1 MWGEKMLDLKIT
13 DVRVVPADSG
23 FLVDDGTTSILYD
36 SGFAFTG
43 DELAQNVKRALKNRT
58 LDYIFL
64 THSHYVH
71 ALGAAYVKRLYPS
84 ARVVAGEHAT
94 EIFAKPT
101 AKSVMRDLDR
111 KFALSCGVTD
121 YEDLTDDLCVDI
133 PVVDGD
139 TIKTGGLTFTAITF
153 PGHTRCSVGYYC
165 HEKKLL
171 LGSETTGVYV
181 GDGVVMPLFLI
192 GYKPTL
198 ESIAKMEAL
207 DIDYVLS
214 PHYGILDAEQTK
226 MYLKNA
232 KSTTLEV
239 VNNIKQI
246 LQNSGDKEKAVTYY
260 KDKFFRGYV
269 KTIYPLAALD
279 LNTRIMVDLIAK
291 ELNSDG

>member
-1 MWGEKMLDLKIT
+1 MSNLKIT

-23 FLVDDGTTSILYD
+23 FLIDDGVTSILYD
-36 SGFAFTG
+36 SGFGFTG
-43 DELAQNVKRALKNRT
+43 DEMAQNVKRALGNRI

-64 THSHYVH
+64 THSHYDH
-71 ALGAAYVKRLYPS
+71 ALGAAYVKKLYPS
-84 ARVVAGEHAT
+84 ASIVAGKHAA

-101 AKSVMRDLDR
+101 AKTVMRDLDR

-121 YEDLTDDLCVDI
+121 YEDLTDTLCVDI
-133 PVVDGD
+133 PVADGD
-139 TIKTGGLTFTAITF
+139 VIKAGDLTFTAITF
-153 PGHTRCSVGYYC
+153 PGHTRCSIGYYC
-165 HEKKLL
+165 HEEKLL

-192 GYKPTL
+192 GYKLTL

-232 KSTTLEV
+232 KNTTLEV

-246 LQNSGDKEKAVTYY
+246 LQNSGDKEKAVNYY

-291 ELNSDG
+291 ELNSDV

>member
-1 MWGEKMLDLKIT
+1 MSNLKIT

-23 FLVDDGTTSILYD
+23 FLIDDGATSILYD
-36 SGFAFTG
+36 SGFGFTG
-43 DELAQNVKRALKNRT
+43 DEMAQNVKRALGNRT

-64 THSHYVH
+64 THSHYDH
-71 ALGAAYVKRLYPS
+71 ALGAAYVKKLYPS
-84 ARVVAGEHAT
+84 ASIVAGKHAA

-101 AKSVMRDLDR
+101 AKTVMRDLDR

-121 YEDLTDDLCVDI
+121 YEDLTDTLCVDI
-133 PVVDGD
+133 PVADGD
-139 TIKTGGLTFTAITF
+139 VIKAGNLTFTAITF
-153 PGHTRCSVGYYC
+153 PGHTRCSIGYYC
-165 HEKKLL
+165 HEEKLL

-192 GYKPTL
+192 GYKLTL

-232 KSTTLEV
+232 KNTTLEV
-239 VNNIKQI
+239 VDNIKQI
-246 LQNSGDKEKAVTYY
+246 LQNSGDKEKAVNYY
-260 KDKFFRGYV
+260 KDKFF
-269 KTIYPLAALD
+269 K
-279 LNTRIMVDLIAK
+279 
-291 ELNSDG
+291 

>member
-1 MWGEKMLDLKIT
+1 MSNLKIT

-23 FLVDDGTTSILYD
+23 FLIDDGVTSILYD
-36 SGFAFTG
+36 SGFGFTG
-43 DELAQNVKRALKNRT
+43 DEMAQNVKRALGNRT

-64 THSHYVH
+64 THSHYDH
-71 ALGAAYVKRLYPS
+71 ALGAAYVKKLYPS
-84 ARVVAGEHAT
+84 ASIVAGKHAA

-101 AKSVMRDLDR
+101 AKTVMRDLDR

-121 YEDLTDDLCVDI
+121 YEDLTDTLCVDI
-133 PVVDGD
+133 PVADGD
-139 TIKTGGLTFTAITF
+139 VIKAGDLTFTAITF
-153 PGHTRCSVGYYC
+153 PGHTRCSIGYYC
-165 HEKKLL
+165 HEEKLL

-192 GYKPTL
+192 GYKLTL

-232 KSTTLEV
+232 KNTTLEV
-239 VNNIKQI
+239 VDNIKQI
-246 LQNSGDKEKAVTYY
+246 LQNSGDKEKAVNYY

-291 ELNSDG
+291 ELNSDV

>member
-1 MWGEKMLDLKIT
+1 MLDLKIT
-13 DVRVVPADSG
+13 DVRALPADSG
-23 FLVDDGTTSILYD
+23 FLIDDGTTSILYD

-43 DELAQNVKRALKNRT
+43 EVLAQNVKRALGERT

-64 THSHYVH
+64 THSHYDH
-71 ALGAAYVKRLYPS
+71 ALGAVYVKKLYPT
-84 ARVVAGEHAT
+84 ARIVAGEHAA
-94 EIFAKPT
+94 EIFAKPS
-101 AKSVMRDLDR
+101 AKTLMRDLDR
-111 KFALSCGVTD
+111 KFALSSGVSD
-121 YEDLTDDLCVDI
+121 YEDLTDNLCVDI
-133 PVVDGD
+133 SVSDGD
-139 TIKTGGLTFTAITF
+139 IIKAGNLTFTAITF

-192 GYKPTL
+192 GYAPAL

-207 DIDYVLS
+207 DIAYVLS

-226 MYLKNA
+226 QYLENA
-232 KSTTLEV
+232 RSTTLEV
-239 VNNIKQI
+239 VNTIKHI
-246 LQNSGDKEKAVTYY
+246 LQNGGNKEDAVTYY
-260 KDKFFRGYV
+260 KNKFFRGYV

-291 ELNSDG
+291 ELS

>member
-1 MWGEKMLDLKIT
+1 MLDLKIT
-13 DVRVVPADSG
+13 DVRAVPADSG
-23 FLVDDGTTSILYD
+23 FLIDDGTTSVLYD

-43 DELAQNVKRALKNRT
+43 DALAQNVKRALGNRT

-64 THSHYVH
+64 THSHYDH
-71 ALGAAYVKRLYPS
+71 ALGAVYVKRLYPS
-84 ARVVAGEHAT
+84 ARIVAGEHAA

-101 AKSVMRDLDR
+101 AKAVMRDLDR
-111 KFALSCGVTD
+111 KFALSCGVSD
-121 YEDLTDDLCVDI
+121 YEDLTDNLCVDI
-133 PVVDGD
+133 SVNDGD
-139 TIKTGGLTFTAITF
+139 TIKAGDLTFTAITF

-214 PHYGILDAEQTK
+214 PHYGILDADHTK
-226 MYLKNA
+226 RYLQSARN
-232 KSTTLEV
+232 TTLEV
-239 VNNIKQI
+239 VNTIKQI
-246 LQNSGDKEKAVTYY
+246 LQNGGDKEEAVTYY
-260 KDKFFRGYV
+260 KNKFFRGYV

-279 LNTRIMVDLIAK
+279 LNTRIMVDLIEK
-291 ELNSDG
+291 ELS